1 MEAIVLHATP
11 GRPCVTLLSSLLV
24 AAPIAYGVAFG
35 GASLLRGTSDGP
47 IAAQADEARTQ
58 PDKREPATTQPAW
71 ITKASLPSLPV
82 PRLQRAIAPSRAAE
96 VQRVINTDGIV
107 LTAAAFATPNGIPF
121 QLEGLK
127 FPDTGSR
134 CRRLDGVDV
143 SCHERIAARLEIL
156 ARSHPIRCRIVQN
169 GDTGIG
175 RCFSGKLDV
184 AEDLARAGLVLK
196 DPRVAI

>member
-1 MEAIVLHATP
+1 MEAIILRATP
-11 GRPCVTLLSSLLV
+11 GRPCITLLSGLLV

-47 IAAQADEARTQ
+47 IAAHADEVRIQ
-58 PDKREPATTQPAW
+58 PDRPQPATTHSAW

-82 PRLQRAIAPSRAAE
+82 PRMQRAVAPSRTPE
-96 VQRVINTDGIV
+96 VQRVINSDGIA
-107 LTAAAFATPNGIPF
+107 LTGATFATPNGIAF
-121 QLEGLK
+121 HLEGLK
-127 FPDTGSR
+127 IPDTASR

-156 ARSHPIRCRIVQN
+156 GRSHPIRCRIVQS